1 MNTTFAAED
10 SNTPA
15 STASLIGIGVAIAG
29 NVVISF
35 ALNCQKLAHKK
46 LEEERKSREAA
57 EEERSAPVR
66 SRAGSDLERQGAG
79 GYGSTRGRTENRWGS
94 NSSRDPASQPLLVQ
108 PAERNHAHPGALQF
122 YAQPITNSPNSRP
135 VRGSTLLSKS
145 SRRLSLT
152 ASPATPIPEE
162 SSRGTSSTASISGE
176 EPGPQLTQSPTA
188 LRLEVSFQNGHTKPS
203 APLESTPS
211 SRFQSASSETEYLK
225 SKLWWSGFILL
236 NVGELGNF
244 LSYAFAP
251 ASVVAPLG
259 TFALIANCFF
269 APLMLKEEFRRRDL
283 WGIFIAIVGAVTV
296 VIASK
301 SSDVRLDPKA
311 LLHALT
317 RIPFL
322 VYLSVSVASACF
334 LAFLSQTPTGQ
345 RYVFI
350 DVGLCALFGGFT
362 VLSTKALS
370 TILSL
375 EWIDIFKEWITY
387 PLILTLIGTGVGQIR
402 YLNRALMSF
411 DSKIVV
417 PIQFVFFN
425 LSAIV
430 GSAILYRDFDNI
442 TFHRFVVFL
451 YGIVTT
457 FLGVIMLTWRDEPA
471 SEGVSP
477 PSSRSTSLS
486 RPQATTPLLNSHATP
501 ILRNRNSTASIGLS
515 PAYLLL
521 ATTSGSPSSTTNPL
535 SGPLVAVPI
544 RQRTRSESRRGAH
557 QHPATSTEWESRS
570 LDNQS
575 VRL

>member
-46 LEEERKSREAA
+46 LEEERKSREAV

-108 PAERNHAHPGALQF
+108 PAERNHTHPGALQF

-269 APLMLKEEFRRRDL
+269 APLMLKEEFRR
-283 WGIFIAIVGAVTV
+283 
-296 VIASK
+296 
-301 SSDVRLDPKA
+301 
-311 LLHALT
+311 
-317 RIPFL
+317 
-322 VYLSVSVASACF
+322 
-334 LAFLSQTPTGQ
+334 